1 MFSGLSD
8 YTACKNTRQ
17 YATIQREEEDSM
29 FYDDVYR
36 VCNEKG
42 TKPTIVLREL
52 NLSTGNISK
61 WKGGTSPSVKI
72 ATRIAEHLGVSLS
85 YLCNPSDI
93 LEYSAADEDQCD
105 EREQRMDND
114 SSENI

>member
-1 MFSGLSD
+1 MLSGLSD

-17 YATIQREEEDSM
+17 YVTIQREEEDSM

-93 LEYSAADEDQCD
+93 LESQCPSD
-105 EREQRMDND
+105 GE
-114 SSENI
+114 SE